1 MALPDLHTKMAKK
14 VAQLTKVIFH
24 LNTVNEDAQL
34 EKDAMRA
41 QHVREIDE
49 LSADAATKIEAI
61 QAQLK
66 DRKDQMNL
74 EAKMTQMARKHQDE
88 KSQAQAEF
96 ARYKREMLARDEAV
110 VGEYQDKV
118 GVLRE
123 EITVV
128 KAQSQEA
135 MRRFAESLDE
145 MKKSR
150 SNQAEDSAA
159 EMRLL
164 REKHQREVDDLVKTS
179 NAKYHQMLAE
189 QMTAQDLL
197 REQMQEREEAVR
209 AAAKAEFEQET
220 GRLRAELRAEQQTT
234 LLAQEKDFERKLKD
248 CRDGLLGKLEKAS
261 SDKAD
266 LERELAALQ
275 EATSQGNG
283 EAEAIQK
290 QLLRQHVSQQERM
303 IACGSKCKCETSA
316 ARAWMAA
323 ILGPCAVISS
333 MPIART
339 WCAGCCKLAAL
350 RRAPASWEQ
359 GRKRA
364 SKC

>member
-1 MALPDLHTKMAKK
+1 MSATSRVRLH
-14 VAQLTKVIFH
+14 
-24 LNTVNEDAQL
+24 QL

-88 KSQAQAEF
+88 KYQAQAEF

-150 SNQAEDSAA
+150 SNQAEDSP
-159 EMRLL
+159 
-164 REKHQREVDDLVKTS
+164 
-179 NAKYHQMLAE
+179 
-189 QMTAQDLL
+189 
-197 REQMQEREEAVR
+197 
-209 AAAKAEFEQET
+209 
-220 GRLRAELRAEQQTT
+220 
-234 LLAQEKDFERKLKD
+234 
-248 CRDGLLGKLEKAS
+248 
-261 SDKAD
+261 
-266 LERELAALQ
+266 AL
-275 EATSQGNG
+275 
-283 EAEAIQK
+283 
-290 QLLRQHVSQQERM
+290 
-303 IACGSKCKCETSA
+303 CGG
-316 ARAWMAA
+316 
-323 ILGPCAVISS
+323 LGP
-333 MPIART
+333 
-339 WCAGCCKLAAL
+339 
-350 RRAPASWEQ
+350 
-359 GRKRA
+359 
-364 SKC
+364 